1 MFQKSIKHKIVGY
14 FSITVLLIF
23 IALFS
28 YIIYQVYSSQVALSY
43 EGADELTQKY
53 CNQID
58 SDFNNSFTFI
68 ESIKHYVEFGGVQD
82 RKLVMSY
89 LEKMVKL
96 DNLFQGLYLVYERN
110 GFDGEDAQ
118 YAYREDLGSNNQWGQ
133 FQPWLI
139 IENSEVIKGDTSR
152 DNTGD
157 DFYIDAKKEDGR
169 LLHEPYVDEDIGVL
183 MTSLTFPIKKNNHFV
198 GVAGGDIT
206 LDNINVL
213 ISQIKIF
220 NTGYAFLLSNNG
232 TFLSYPQKKFIGE
245 KTLEEYSKEINNS
258 KLSDLSKEVLNGK
271 SGRVQIKDP
280 IIGKNAI
287 YVYHPVG
294 STGWSMVSV
303 IPKGEMLKDL
313 YSLITGMI
321 IIAVIAI
328 ILFIFISLTLASSI
342 SKPIINTTIA
352 LERLAQGEGD
362 LTQRMKIESED
373 EIGEMSTWFNKFL
386 DNMQKMIKDIV
397 LINQA
402 LLKES
407 ETLTESAN
415 TVSASAT
422 EMSTQVDVVSTA
434 SIEISSNANTIA
446 SASEQASTNV
456 TIVANSSELM
466 SNDVNTVAAA
476 AEQASTNVE
485 HVSTEVNQVN
495 TNIQEITV
503 QIDAVVH
510 NVQSSAAAIEEMST
524 SLAEV
529 ARNTQ
534 DASMISGKA
543 NKQAADTND
552 LMLKLQSA
560 SAEIGKIVQV
570 INDIADQTN
579 MLALNATIEAASA
592 GEAGKGFAVVAN
604 EVKELAKQT
613 GDATGRIANQV
624 EDIQQ
629 ATSQAV
635 SSIQDVA
642 RVIKELNEINTNV
655 AANAEEQSVTVN
667 EIAKNI
673 ANAADSSRKVGEYS
687 RNVSISVEEISRN
700 INEAGQ
706 GVNEIAKNSAN
717 VANAAC
723 EVSRNS
729 CEAAEGVADIARN
742 TVEITHGINEITS
755 NLTGI
760 AEAAQSTA
768 QESEGLNNAAIGL
781 KKLSDELNVMVGRFI
796 V

>member
-1 MFQKSIKHKIVGY
+1 MNIKKKLTLSFGA
-14 FSITVLLIF
+14 TVLIPILI
-23 IALFS
+23 ICIVIGIVISDLSKHNFS
-28 YIIYQVYSSQVALSY
+28 NLA
-43 EGADELTQKY
+43 
-53 CNQID
+53 
-58 SDFNNSFTFI
+58 NNSLQLANYA
-68 ESIKHYVEFGGVQD
+68 IKIFFDANNENVVYMVNSEQITNIDDTIPSYLQTKVETQYADPFEVGGVSEEAFKVMKEMRLSHKDYVEVFLGTVNGGFLSSETGSLPAGYDPRTRAWYTTGIANPSVPD
-82 RKLVMSY
+82 VTDIYVSTSGEMVISYVKAVM
-89 LEKMVKL
+89 
-96 DNLFQGLYLVYERN
+96 
-110 GFDGEDAQ
+110 
-118 YAYREDLGSNNQWGQ
+118 
-133 FQPWLI
+133 
-139 IENSEVIKGDTSR
+139 
-152 DNTGD
+152 
-157 DFYIDAKKEDGR
+157 
-169 LLHEPYVDEDIGVL
+169 
-183 MTSLTFPIKKNNHFV
+183 KNNKVV
-198 GVAGGDIT
+198 GVAGVDVT
-206 LDNINVL
+206 LNALTDMLENIKL
-213 ISQIKIF
+213 GR
-220 NTGYAFLLSNNG
+220 TGALMLVQEDGVIIANPADKS
-232 TFLSYPQKKFIGE
+232 
-245 KTLEEYSKEINNS
+245 
-258 KLSDLSKEVLNGK
+258 LNGVK
-271 SGRVQIKDP
+271 LTDTGDKDFAKLHEMHEGQI
-280 IIGKNAI
+280 
-287 YVYHPVG
+287 PVRFANKLYQAVVF
-294 STGWSMVSV
+294 SSPETGW
-303 IPKGEMLKDL
+303 K
-313 YSLITGMI
+313 LIGFMENSEIMAPTYKAILWMI
-321 IIAVIAI
+321 LIAIVLAIIFIIAALFMSNKIAN
-328 ILFIFISLTLASSI
+328 
-342 SKPIINTTIA
+342 PIINTTKA